1 VVIRA
6 WPRIIV
12 VALCVTALAVPAIGA
27 LADPERDLD
36 DVRERRQ
43 ETQETI
49 EDIERRRDVTLE
61 DLQRID
67 LELSQLDANLAALQ
81 AELGGAQAA
90 LEEAEA
96 RLARTTTEL
105 IATERRLD
113 ETRSQLEAERKV
125 FTDRTR
131 ASFMYGGPMNMAGS
145 MLDAGDVGE
154 FGRALVYVERV
165 MASDRDRVTRF
176 AGMVREVEADTVE
189 LGLLQDKEAQQRTA
203 AEAERNRVAGLVE
216 QERALR
222 EQVVARR
229 EERQAT
235 LNALEADRE
244 RHLEIAAAL
253 EAESQRL
260 EEELRRRAE
269 EERRRREAAARAGS
283 QPATAPASSGQL
295 QMPVSGRM
303 SSGYGWRTHPI
314 FGSRRFHAGLDFGA
328 PHCAPIYAA
337 ESGVVVTA
345 SPRGGYGLTVII
357 DHGGGM
363 TTLYAHQSRFA
374 VSAGQQVQRGQ
385 LIGYVGSTGFST
397 GPHLHFE
404 VRINGATRDPRGYL

>member
-1 VVIRA
+1 MVRA
-6 WPRIIV
+6 WPRIV
-12 VALCVTALAVPAIGA
+12 VVVLCAAALALPAVGV

-49 EDIERRRDVTLE
+49 EDIDRRRDVTLE

-67 LELSQLDANLAALQ
+67 LELSELDARLAALQ
-81 AELGGAQAA
+81 AELGGAQAE

-113 ETRSQLEAERKV
+113 ETRAQLNAERKV

-131 ASFMYGGPMNMAGS
+131 ASFMYGGPMNLAGS
-145 MLDAGDVGE
+145 MLDAGDVGQ

-165 MASDRDRVTRF
+165 MANDRDRVTRV
-176 AGMVREVEADTVE
+176 AGLVRETEADTVE
-189 LGLLQDKEAQQRTA
+189 LGMLQDKEAEQRTA

-229 EERQAT
+229 DERQAT
-235 LNALEADRE
+235 LNALEDDRD

-269 EERRRREAAARAGS
+269 EERRRREAAARASSGS
-283 QPATAPASSGQL
+283 AATAPASSGQL

-328 PHCAPIYAA
+328 PHGTPIYAA

-357 DHGGGM
+357 DHGSGM